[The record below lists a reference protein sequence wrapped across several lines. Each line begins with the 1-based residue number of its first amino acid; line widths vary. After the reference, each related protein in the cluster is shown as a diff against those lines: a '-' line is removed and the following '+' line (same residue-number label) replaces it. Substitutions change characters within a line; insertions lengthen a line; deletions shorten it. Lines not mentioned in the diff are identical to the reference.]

1 MRMMMMIL
9 VLAAA
14 ASSGTMMITMMM
26 FLVTPFMRLFSVIPF
41 AAFCLMFL
49 PISIPITAASALYSW
64 LLLL

>member
-1 MRMMMMIL
+1 MMMIL

-14 ASSGTMMITMMM
+14 SSGTVMISMMM
-26 FLVTPFMRLFSVIPF
+26 FLMTPVMRLFSVIPF
-41 AAFCLMFL
+41 PAFCLMFL

>member
-1 MRMMMMIL
+1 MMMIL

-14 ASSGTMMITMMM
+14 SSGTVMISMMM
-26 FLVTPFMRLFSVIPF
+26 FLMTPVMRLFSVIPF
-41 AAFCLMFL
+41 PAFCLMLL